1 MEVQQDNGS
10 GSIEPSDQE
19 LKINLELGAW
29 SISRRIID
37 AKDRSRLVIQ
47 CVEDD
52 FGGLCPR
59 IGLETKG
66 LVHYGGR
73 AAVSVQTDYGV
84 VVLPPPAAATRGQQQ
99 STAGQQQP
107 AARARQQG
115 QSRTGAARQ
124 GHRGSQSSRSWADRV
139 TGSSSGTGG
148 TGGAAGSN
156 SSSNNRQPIT
166 QQQGGQQRGGH
177 NSAAAARRVADRV
190 ARTETRNTETG
201 GNGAAAENAAGSQA
215 VARARQQQQQQT
227 RLLQPQAGAGEPSGE
242 TEAAAAE
249 DAAVTKA
256 ATAAEIL
263 QLRAQV
269 QQLSEQA
276 HRDRVISQGL
286 LDAQPGLAAA
296 GDGAKTQL
304 RSWCNQPISDVCQT
318 SIFFLVFLSG
328 C

>member
-1 MEVQQDNGS
+1 MEVRDNGS

-19 LKINLELGAW
+19 LKISLELGAW
-29 SISRRIID
+29 SISRRID

-84 VVLPPPAAATRGQQQ
+84 VVLPPPAATTRGQQQ

-139 TGSSSGTGG
+139 TGGSSGTGG

-156 SSSNNRQPIT
+156 NSSSNSRQPVT

-190 ARTETRNTETG
+190 ARTEKRNMEPES
-201 GNGAAAENAAGSQA
+201 NGAAAENAADSQA
-215 VARARQQQQQQT
+215 VARARQQP
-227 RLLQPQAGAGEPSGE
+227 L
-242 TEAAAAE
+242 AA
-249 DAAVTKA
+249 DSA
-256 ATAAEIL
+256 ATTTGKG
-263 QLRAQV
+263 R
-269 QQLSEQA
+269 
-276 HRDRVISQGL
+276 
-286 LDAQPGLAAA
+286 
-296 GDGAKTQL
+296 
-304 RSWCNQPISDVCQT
+304 
-318 SIFFLVFLSG
+318 
-328 C
+328 